1 MNISCIIIEDEPL
14 AQERVKNYCE
24 KLGFLDVQGIFD
36 NGLDAL
42 GFIKAQKPDLI
53 FLDIEMDQL
62 NGIELLQ
69 TLNNPPKVI
78 ITSAYEKYALKGYE
92 LNVIDYLLKPFS
104 FERFLQA
111 LDKVNEV
118 FEPTTTNQDD
128 FLFVKTEYRIEKV
141 PLKEILY
148 IEGMRDYRNIQTPQK
163 KILTLQTFGVLEQ
176 RLPADKFCRVH
187 KSFIVAISKIDFIE
201 RNRIKI
207 GEKRIPI
214 SDTYK
219 SKFFKQIGFSAS

>member
-1 MNISCIIIEDEPL
+1 CIIIEDEPL

-24 KLGFLDVQGIFD
+24 KLGFLDVQGILD

-78 ITSAYEKYALKGYE
+78 IISAYEKYALRGYE
-92 LNVIDYLLKPFS
+92 LNVIDYLLKPFT

-111 LDKVNEV
+111 INKVTDTLEPEANTNE
-118 FEPTTTNQDD
+118 EY
-128 FLFVKTEYRIEKV
+128 LFVKTEYRIEKV
-141 PLKEILY
+141 PLTEILY
-148 IEGMRDYRNIQTPQK
+148 IEGVRDYRNIQTPQK
-163 KILTLQTFGVLEQ
+163 KILTLQTFGILEQ
-176 RLPADKFCRVH
+176 RLPPNKFCRVH
-187 KSFIVAISKIDFIE
+187 KSFIVAIPKIDFIE

-219 SKFFKQIGFSAS
+219 SKFFNQIGFSAS